1 MVSFQMPPD
10 LMFMFFIALLP
21 SVFTQEN
28 PNHVYIFQKENI
40 LLLGPNNLGNN
51 PVSWVW
57 IPHAKEGRYPLV
69 NLHKDKYNRW
79 IPSSTK
85 YSVNKYW
92 FERLNY
98 DFSTVHLRII
108 QATFEFS
115 GYIILQQT
123 QPNPKIL
130 THYEIIGIKAEA
142 SSHRPAEGSDVTLSC
157 SISRLSDT
165 VSLHW
170 KQWDLSQQNR
180 RNIEQIHLNNT
191 VYLMIRHVAVGDEN
205 LFVCEVQENGTIVG
219 TKEAG
224 FSIESRLYR
233 KHYRLYRSDT
243 DHSEIYLTCY
253 SSKVYNNASWNWS
266 SLLQQ
271 SSTKIIAAAF
281 KSQPVTVNASHF
293 ANRLEHTGTYFNGRN
308 FNIKISPLMFE
319 DGGVYKCILELQ
331 EFVTITV
338 ITVKVTAKPSH
349 PVTERDTVTLTC
361 SVSAVDGLTR
371 LVWINGN
378 NKTVR
383 EKRVAGK
390 EKSVSVTIQKS
401 DRGKGNWTC
410 ALFEENRLQLL
421 VPYSLE
427 FRDSG
432 NQRQKPLKRGENT
445 EALYHYLNA
454 TAIQQMQGVE
464 KTVHELRDNA
474 EYMSGNRK
482 TKQEDTKEDI
492 HYGSISFKNKTSGSR
507 QGVQCSN
514 QFSDANIVAS
524 TGNDFVIY
532 AQIAQEKIE

>member
-130 THYEIIGIKAEA
+130 THYEIIGIK
-142 SSHRPAEGSDVTLSC
+142 G
-157 SISRLSDT
+157 
-165 VSLHW
+165 
-170 KQWDLSQQNR
+170 
-180 RNIEQIHLNNT
+180 
-191 VYLMIRHVAVGDEN
+191 
-205 LFVCEVQENGTIVG
+205 
-219 TKEAG
+219 
-224 FSIESRLYR
+224 LYR

-427 FRDSG
+427 FRDKYTNIIIIVGSMLVLFTIILGVVLCIKKCKNRDSG